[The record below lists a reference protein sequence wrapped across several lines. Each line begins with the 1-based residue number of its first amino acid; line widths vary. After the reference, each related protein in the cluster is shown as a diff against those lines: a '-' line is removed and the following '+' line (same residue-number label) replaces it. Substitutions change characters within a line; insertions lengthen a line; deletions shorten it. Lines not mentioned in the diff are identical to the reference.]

1 MWLVGFF
8 IPVKIGGKRHL
19 PLKLPVYAFS
29 ACSERELGY
38 SVQSMKAPFL
48 NRKSAGFTLIE
59 LLVVIAIILTLA
71 GVSMVVINGVQ
82 ERSHRMTA
90 KKECTDL
97 ERGIETYM
105 QDYGGRLPLDWTKE
119 EQAKHSKKDGQFYVT
134 TAVDDES
141 RILNILTCN
150 LANEAEE
157 RRLNKKK
164 ITYFTATQTEVE
176 GTSGLYLGGRGVAG
190 LMDPWQNPYYI
201 VLNAQPN
208 PDSPRLYLGKRML
221 TKNVAVYSVG
231 KDKEGSIEDGKFD
244 EVEVTE
250 DNVTSW

>member
-1 MWLVGFF
+1 M
-8 IPVKIGGKRHL
+8 PVKSVSRRHL
-19 PLKLPVYAFS
+19 PLKLAARVFS

-82 ERSHRMTA
+82 ERSHKMTA

-105 QDYGGRLPLDWTKE
+105 QDYGGRVPLDCTKE
-119 EQAKHSKKDGQFYVT
+119 ERAKHSKKDGQFYVT

-141 RILNILTCN
+141 RILCILTNN
-150 LANEAEE
+150 LSNEAEE
-157 RRLNKKK
+157 KRLNSKK
-164 ITYFTATQTEVE
+164 ITYFSATQTEVE
-176 GTSGLYLGGRGVAG
+176 GSSGLYLGGRGVAG
-190 LMDPWQNPYYI
+190 LMDPWKNPYHI
-201 VLNAQPN
+201 VINAQPN
-208 PDSPRLYLGKRML
+208 PDSPRLYVGKRML

-231 KDKEGSIEDGKFD
+231 KDKEGSLEDGRFD
-244 EVEVTE
+244 EEEVAE